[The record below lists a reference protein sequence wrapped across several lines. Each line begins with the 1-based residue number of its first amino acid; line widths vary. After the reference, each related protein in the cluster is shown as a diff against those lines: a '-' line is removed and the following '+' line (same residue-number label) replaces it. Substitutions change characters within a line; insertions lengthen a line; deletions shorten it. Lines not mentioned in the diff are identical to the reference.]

1 MCFRGV
7 QSILGDGVRR
17 HTGFSHYGV
26 LVVCDE
32 RWSTKWPVSA
42 LLLRRTP
49 FRRRATLNATTAAF
63 LTRLPKGWNRSNRS
77 TTDTLSALT
86 SFHPPSSLLLF
97 SAFSS
102 SARSLSIVF
111 AVSYSRL

>member
-1 MCFRGV
+1 MCFRSV

-42 LLLRRTP
+42 LLLRRALSCVP
-49 FRRRATLNATTAAF
+49 LGRHATLNATTPAF
-63 LTRLPKGWNRSNRS
+63 LTRLPKGGEQIK
-77 TTDTLSALT
+77 
-86 SFHPPSSLLLF
+86 PSRDRHAFRINLF
-97 SAFSS
+97 P
-102 SARSLSIVF
+102 
-111 AVSYSRL
+111 